1 MSREIQKMITSDA
14 TSNQIQDQAIKEGMI
29 TMQSDGLVKTL
40 RGNTTLD
47 EVLRVTRES

>member
-1 MSREIQKMITSDA
+1 
-14 TSNQIQDQAIKEGMI
+14 MI
-29 TMQSDGLVKTL
+29 TMQADGLVKTL